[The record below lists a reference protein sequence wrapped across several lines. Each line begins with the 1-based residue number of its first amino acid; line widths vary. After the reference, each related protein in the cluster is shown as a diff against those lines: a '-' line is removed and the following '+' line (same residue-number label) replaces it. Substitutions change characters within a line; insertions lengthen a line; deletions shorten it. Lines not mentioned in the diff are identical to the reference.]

1 MTIKVRQ
8 RKPSNGIIKLY
19 LDIYNPEA
27 EKKRTS
33 EALPL
38 FLYEKPSSVQKKS
51 NKEVLEA
58 AERT

>member
-38 FLYEKPSSVQKKS
+38 FLYEKPSSVQRKS
-51 NKEVLEA
+51 NK
-58 AERT
+58 